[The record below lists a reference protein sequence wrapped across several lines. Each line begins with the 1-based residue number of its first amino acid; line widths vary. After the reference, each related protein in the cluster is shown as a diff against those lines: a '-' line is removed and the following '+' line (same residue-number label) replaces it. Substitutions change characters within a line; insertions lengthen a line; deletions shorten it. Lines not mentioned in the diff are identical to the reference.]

1 MRYFIWKL
9 ELVSDILWLI
19 VALSYETSKQSIFI
33 HNSGNLLIFDRD
45 SETKQVFLDTSKA
58 FDKVWRDSA
67 MFR

>member
-1 MRYFIWKL
+1 MKTRVSLRYF
-9 ELVSDILWLI
+9 VTD
-19 VALSYETSKQSIFI
+19 YETSKQSIFI

-45 SETKQVFLDTSKA
+45 YETKQVFLDTSKA